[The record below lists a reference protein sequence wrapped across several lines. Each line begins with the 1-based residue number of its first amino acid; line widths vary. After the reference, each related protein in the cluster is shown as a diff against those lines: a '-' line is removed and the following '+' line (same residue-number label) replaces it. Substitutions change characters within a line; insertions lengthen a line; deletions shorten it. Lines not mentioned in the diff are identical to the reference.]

1 MLKEL
6 LSEETKLRFKARSEN
21 SRDRALLQGAYEE
34 YVGKWTPTTC
44 RNCVLDRYIELYVL
58 LKNKESIMQDTKFKL
73 SAGVLLSLGFST
85 GEFITSASCTDE
97 KAIKA
102 LRRNPADIKFFS
114 AYPTNWE
121 ELIADKAPEVLV
133 PTEPTEPT
141 EEKHDDIPIAYVGL
155 TTDEALE
162 HISGLRSLGMTRDQV
177 LIGMMGEYTHIDE
190 KPISKSIIKALFA
203 KAGKE

>member
-34 YVGKWTPTTC
+34 YIGKWTPTTC

-114 AYPTNWE
+114 AYPANWE
-121 ELIADKAPEVLV
+121 ELIANEVPKAV
-133 PTEPTEPT
+133 EPV
-141 EEKHDDIPIAYVGL
+141 DDELPAERVNKITSA
-155 TTDEALE
+155 EALKF
-162 HISGLRSLGMTRDQV
+162 ISDLRAFGTTRDQV

>member
-1 MLKEL
+1 MIKEL

-21 SRDRALLQGAYEE
+21 SRDRALLQRAYED
-34 YVGKWTPTTC
+34 YIGKWTPTTC

-97 KAIKA
+97 KAIRA
-102 LRRNPADIKFFS
+102 LRRNPSDIKFFTERP
-114 AYPTNWE
+114 ANWE
-121 ELIADKAPEVLV
+121 ELISEPK
-133 PTEPTEPT
+133 TEATEDST
-141 EEKHDDIPIAYVGL
+141 EELPAEQVNKL
-155 TTDEALE
+155 STDEAVE
-162 HISGLRSLGMTRDQV
+162 YIADLRTLGMTREQV
-177 LIGMMGEYTHIDE
+177 YSDVAAKYTHIDE
-190 KPISKSIIKALFA
+190 KPISKNIVKVLFS

>member
-34 YVGKWTPTTC
+34 YIGKWTPTTC

-114 AYPTNWE
+114 AYPADWE
-121 ELIADKAPEVLV
+121 ELIADEVPKAVEPVDDEL
-133 PTEPTEPT
+133 PTEQDLNITTEAAIT
-141 EEKHDDIPIAYVGL
+141 YIA
-155 TTDEALE
+155 
-162 HISGLRSLGMTRDQV
+162 GLRSLGMTRDQV

>member
-21 SRDRALLQGAYEE
+21 NRDRALLQGAYEE
-34 YVGKWTPTTC
+34 YIGKWTPTTC

-121 ELIADKAPEVLV
+121 ELIADEVPKAVEPVDDEL
-133 PTEPTEPT
+133 PTEQDLNITTEAAIT
-141 EEKHDDIPIAYVGL
+141 YIA
-155 TTDEALE
+155 
-162 HISGLRSLGMTRDQV
+162 GLRSLGLTREQV
-177 LIGMMGEYTHIDE
+177 YANMVDIYTHIDE

>member
-1 MLKEL
+1 MIKEL

-21 SRDRALLQGAYEE
+21 SRDRALLQRAYED
-34 YVGKWTPTTC
+34 YIGKWTPTTC

-97 KAIKA
+97 KAIRA
-102 LRRNPADIKFFS
+102 LRRNPSDIKFFTERP
-114 AYPTNWE
+114 ANWE
-121 ELIADKAPEVLV
+121 ELISEPKAEA
-133 PTEPTEPT
+133 TEDST
-141 EEKHDDIPIAYVGL
+141 EELPAEQVNKL
-155 TTDEALE
+155 STDEAVE
-162 HISGLRSLGMTRDQV
+162 YIADLRTLGMIREQV
-177 LIGMMGEYTHIDE
+177 YSDVAAKYTHIDE
-190 KPISKSIIKALFA
+190 KPISKNIVKVLFS

>member
-34 YVGKWTPTTC
+34 YIGKWTPTTC

-114 AYPTNWE
+114 AYPANWE
-121 ELIADKAPEVLV
+121 ELITDGVPKAVEPVDDEL
-133 PTEPTEPT
+133 PTE
-141 EEKHDDIPIAYVGL
+141 KDLNI
-155 TTDEALE
+155 TTDEAIEYIADLRTLGVTRE
-162 HISGLRSLGMTRDQV
+162 QVYADISAS
-177 LIGMMGEYTHIDE
+177 YTHIDE
-190 KPISKSIIKALFA
+190 KPISKNIIKTLFA

>member
-34 YVGKWTPTTC
+34 YIGKWTPTTC

-121 ELIADKAPEVLV
+121 ELIADEVPKPV
-133 PTEPTEPT
+133 EPV
-141 EEKHDDIPIAYVGL
+141 DDELPAERINKITSA
-155 TTDEALE
+155 EALKF
-162 HISGLRSLGMTRDQV
+162 ISDLRAFGTTRDQV

>member
-34 YVGKWTPTTC
+34 YIGKWTPTTC

-121 ELIADKAPEVLV
+121 KLIADEVPKAVEPVDDEL
-133 PTEPTEPT
+133 PTEKDLNITTEAAIT
-141 EEKHDDIPIAYVGL
+141 YIA
-155 TTDEALE
+155 
-162 HISGLRSLGMTRDQV
+162 GLRSLGLTREQV
-177 LIGMMGEYTHIDE
+177 YANMVDIYTHIDE

>member
-34 YVGKWTPTTC
+34 YIGKWTPTTC
-44 RNCVLDRYIELYVL
+44 QNCVLDRYIELYVL

-114 AYPTNWE
+114 AYPANWE
-121 ELIADKAPEVLV
+121 ELITDGVPKAVEPVDDEL
-133 PTEPTEPT
+133 PTEQDLNITTEAAIT
-141 EEKHDDIPIAYVGL
+141 YIA
-155 TTDEALE
+155 
-162 HISGLRSLGMTRDQV
+162 GLRSLGLTREQV
-177 LIGMMGEYTHIDE
+177 YANMVDIYTHIDE

>member
-1 MLKEL
+1 MIKEL

-21 SRDRALLQGAYEE
+21 SRDRALLQRAYED
-34 YVGKWTPTTC
+34 YIGKWTPTTC

-97 KAIKA
+97 KAIRA
-102 LRRNPADIKFFS
+102 LRRNPSDIKFFTERP
-114 AYPTNWE
+114 ANWE
-121 ELIADKAPEVLV
+121 ELISEPKAEA
-133 PTEPTEPT
+133 TEDST
-141 EEKHDDIPIAYVGL
+141 EELPAEQVNKL
-155 TTDEALE
+155 STDEAVE
-162 HISGLRSLGMTRDQV
+162 YIADLRTLGMTREQV
-177 LIGMMGEYTHIDE
+177 YSDVAAKYTHIDE
-190 KPISKSIIKALFA
+190 KPISKNIVKVLFS

>member
-34 YVGKWTPTTC
+34 YIGKWTPTTC

-58 LKNKESIMQDTKFKL
+58 LKNKESIMQYTKFKL

-114 AYPTNWE
+114 AYPANWE
-121 ELIADKAPEVLV
+121 ELIADEVPKAVEPVDDEL
-133 PTEPTEPT
+133 PTEQDLNITTEAAIT
-141 EEKHDDIPIAYVGL
+141 YIA
-155 TTDEALE
+155 
-162 HISGLRSLGMTRDQV
+162 GLRSLGLTREQV
-177 LIGMMGEYTHIDE
+177 YANMVDIYTHIDE

>member
-114 AYPTNWE
+114 AYPANWE
-121 ELIADKAPEVLV
+121 ELIADEVPKAVEPVDDEL
-133 PTEPTEPT
+133 PTEKDLNITTEAAIT
-141 EEKHDDIPIAYVGL
+141 YIA
-155 TTDEALE
+155 
-162 HISGLRSLGMTRDQV
+162 GLRSLGLTREQV
-177 LIGMMGEYTHIDE
+177 YANMVDIYTHIDE

>member
-102 LRRNPADIKFFS
+102 LRRSPADIKFFS

-121 ELIADKAPEVLV
+121 ELIADEVPKAVEPVDDEL
-133 PTEPTEPT
+133 PTEQ
-141 EEKHDDIPIAYVGL
+141 DLNI
-155 TTDEALE
+155 TTDEAIEYIADLRTLGVTRE
-162 HISGLRSLGMTRDQV
+162 QVYADISAS
-177 LIGMMGEYTHIDE
+177 YTHIDE

>member
-34 YVGKWTPTTC
+34 CIGKWTPTTC

-114 AYPTNWE
+114 AYPADWE
-121 ELIADKAPEVLV
+121 ELIADDVPKAVEPVDDEL
-133 PTEPTEPT
+133 PTGRVNKITS
-141 EEKHDDIPIAYVGL
+141 A
-155 TTDEALE
+155 EALKF
-162 HISGLRSLGMTRDQV
+162 ISDLRAFGTTRDQV